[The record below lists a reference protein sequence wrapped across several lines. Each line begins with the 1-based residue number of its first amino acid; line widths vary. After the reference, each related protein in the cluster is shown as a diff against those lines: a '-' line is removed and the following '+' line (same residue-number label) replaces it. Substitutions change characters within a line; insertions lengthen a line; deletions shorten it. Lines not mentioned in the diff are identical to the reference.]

1 MSSAIYDDGFALQF
15 TPHADNQALRSVAI
29 NRDGVPEL
37 RFDSALHTPSLKEED
52 VATVCRL
59 VFKGERPNFTYR
71 AIDESHPFYGR
82 QYMVY
87 DPPWLKGTSVGDVLS
102 EVDWKMKCLNV
113 GAQTDKSKKVFYS
126 REMTSVTEGLAT
138 LLDFEDDK
146 SSSPGYMFTRCDGV
160 QVQEYDDEMVFY
172 SGPKLR
178 IDYYKSEAYSKYIT
192 RVLPLIAEHDEPS
205 FLKLQEIIKMVLAA
219 EWFKEKGIQM
229 SEKWMENCACCKET
243 AMSRTSTDNSDH
255 SQLLCEIKNSISR
268 PRQAVDISMR
278 ENEREQSGSKLAGK
292 GINNDAII
300 CYGWYDSGSG
310 EMVQYREDGEWF
322 KEHQL
327 VRTYTEQVVTVNGKR
342 VDSKVWLTNLGILLP
357 NKLRVN
363 DIWKLENN
371 LVAVKEHHDVF
382 TPIGPFTVNIQ
393 ADRITEERGKKIT
406 ITAEIQPSVFKHAK
420 CLPCVKIT
428 TTVRESTH
436 DWDFVYQG
444 LSPQRPMMP
453 VPEVSDCPQSPD
465 VVSWNELYSQTVP
478 WPRVWISS
486 SEGPGVLSA
495 TGGVRTDTIP
505 IERVACCDGSRRPA
519 DRYSFVVEARIQGS
533 IETVS
538 SKEVQQLFRKEWTG
552 HEKGTCPQ
560 IHGIFA
566 VKNAGLLQKW
576 NRYKDA
582 LTNKTVESYFHG
594 TTLKCDI
601 KANNTRLCQFS
612 NCGICGIVNE
622 GFSFEHIKAGGFQ
635 RFDRTSYRAQLLCDV
650 CPGNKYV
657 LKKTDQSLA
666 GPPVGCNSVYG
677 QLGLRCWSALRYT
690 GVRSGIRITM
700 SKIEAKTEEEKAAAT
715 TGTEET
721 AVSAAIA
728 RVVRMGL
735 RPPPRSPANG
745 DWELW
750 VSRFEL
756 YVLQANISEGLWT
769 KELLTLLEDEPF
781 RVISRQGLVC
791 SNDYKAVCACL
802 QQHFAPVGN
811 ELEWQFK
818 IQNRVQK
825 VGESLLEYSGDL
837 RRMADKVY
845 PSWPHTQRQELLR
858 NQFIQGVRS
867 PTVQLLLMK
876 EVPKT
881 LDEALKL
888 ACRQETVESAQK
900 QLHKLKHSEAASA
913 VTPETK
919 GESTICI
926 ESVRATGHDERDEKI
941 EALSRQIRQ
950 LSEEMEKLRTPRKSG
965 QRPDQGRK
973 DVVCWMCGGHGH
985 IRRNCPN
992 KKEQQYVGSAKGK
1005 YGNRGPE
1012 AALAISSSI
1021 IIWGKV
1027 SGRPT
1032 KMQLDTGSAVTLI
1045 RQDVWEEITSCRELY
1060 QLDKAHRPIVVA
1072 NGDRL
1077 DTLGQVVLPLHIGGI
1092 VEPFPVLVACQLT
1105 QECLI
1110 GADFLSHF
1118 RCHIDMGMKVLVA
1131 GETVVKFEIEKS
1143 HTSAAVCHA
1152 HFGESVEVPGY
1163 SQMQVTV
1170 GTNKEHVMTGAVML
1184 EPSTTFMERHGLLV
1198 ARSISYAHAG
1208 RMLVQLL
1215 NPSPVPAIVNK
1226 HERIGSLYPLDESGD
1241 TCAKHTVAGKS
1252 VVHEHKADSIMEQ
1265 MVMSTEGLIDEEKDK
1280 LRRLLH
1286 VLGSA
1291 KWFSSLD
1298 LASGY
1303 WQVEVCPEDQ
1313 EKTVFVTPYGLFQ
1326 FRVMPFGLTN
1336 APATFQRLMEK
1347 VLSGLHWT
1355 TCLVYLDDILIFS
1368 ATVEDHLVRLRDVL
1382 DRLKNAGLKIKPSKC
1397 HLMRKSIKYLGHVV
1411 SEHGIKTDPEKT
1423 RCVADWPTPSNA
1435 HELRQF
1441 LGLAGYYR
1449 RFVKNFAVIAAPLF
1463 HLTENH
1469 QAWNWTLQC
1478 NAAFFKL
1485 KESLVTSPVL
1495 AYPVF
1500 SIGFVVDTDA
1510 SGEGLGAVLSQNI
1523 EGHDHVIS
1531 YASRTLN
1538 KAERKYCA
1546 TRREMLALVWAIQ
1559 HFRAYLYGKRFTVC
1573 TDHSSLKWLQSF
1585 HEPEGQVARWLETL
1599 SEYDFEV
1606 LHRPGKK
1613 HTNADSLSR
1622 MPCSQ
1627 CRLPPEEDNEDQGC
1641 VLAVTDSW
1649 MPSWTHEELAAYQRQ
1664 DPDLKQVIKW
1674 LETKTLPKVFP
1685 KNASSHVKA
1694 LWSQCH
1700 HLVMQNKIL
1709 YRQWEDVQGRGLNK
1723 TLQLVLPSSLVPAVL
1738 EGLHSSLVGGHMG
1751 AKKTLD
1757 KVRCRFYWVGQR
1769 KDITQWCISC
1779 PTCCSRKT
1787 PIPAPCAPMQLD
1799 PVERPLQRVA
1809 MDILG
1814 PLAET
1819 EKGNKYILV
1828 IGDYFTKWKE
1838 AYPLPNME
1846 AMTVARHLVSEFMCR
1861 FGVPEQ
1867 LHSDQ
1872 GEKL

>member
-1 MSSAIYDDGFALQF
+1 M
-15 TPHADNQALRSVAI
+15 P
-29 NRDGVPEL
+29 
-37 RFDSALHTPSLKEED
+37 
-52 VATVCRL
+52 C
-59 VFKGERPNFTYR
+59 
-71 AIDESHPFYGR
+71 FY
-82 QYMVY
+82 
-87 DPPWLKGTSVGDVLS
+87 
-102 EVDWKMKCLNV
+102 
-113 GAQTDKSKKVFYS
+113 
-126 REMTSVTEGLAT
+126 
-138 LLDFEDDK
+138 LL
-146 SSSPGYMFTRCDGV
+146 
-160 QVQEYDDEMVFY
+160 
-172 SGPKLR
+172 
-178 IDYYKSEAYSKYIT
+178 IT
-192 RVLPLIAEHDEPS
+192 
-205 FLKLQEIIKMVLAA
+205 
-219 EWFKEKGIQM
+219 
-229 SEKWMENCACCKET
+229 
-243 AMSRTSTDNSDH
+243 
-255 SQLLCEIKNSISR
+255 
-268 PRQAVDISMR
+268 
-278 ENEREQSGSKLAGK
+278 
-292 GINNDAII
+292 
-300 CYGWYDSGSG
+300 
-310 EMVQYREDGEWF
+310 
-322 KEHQL
+322 
-327 VRTYTEQVVTVNGKR
+327 
-342 VDSKVWLTNLGILLP
+342 
-357 NKLRVN
+357 
-363 DIWKLENN
+363 
-371 LVAVKEHHDVF
+371 
-382 TPIGPFTVNIQ
+382 
-393 ADRITEERGKKIT
+393 
-406 ITAEIQPSVFKHAK
+406 
-420 CLPCVKIT
+420 
-428 TTVRESTH
+428 
-436 DWDFVYQG
+436 
-444 LSPQRPMMP
+444 
-453 VPEVSDCPQSPD
+453 
-465 VVSWNELYSQTVP
+465 
-478 WPRVWISS
+478 
-486 SEGPGVLSA
+486 
-495 TGGVRTDTIP
+495 
-505 IERVACCDGSRRPA
+505 
-519 DRYSFVVEARIQGS
+519 
-533 IETVS
+533 
-538 SKEVQQLFRKEWTG
+538 FR
-552 HEKGTCPQ
+552 
-560 IHGIFA
+560 
-566 VKNAGLLQKW
+566 
-576 NRYKDA
+576 
-582 LTNKTVESYFHG
+582 
-594 TTLKCDI
+594 
-601 KANNTRLCQFS
+601 
-612 NCGICGIVNE
+612 
-622 GFSFEHIKAGGFQ
+622 
-635 RFDRTSYRAQLLCDV
+635 
-650 CPGNKYV
+650 
-657 LKKTDQSLA
+657 
-666 GPPVGCNSVYG
+666 
-677 QLGLRCWSALRYT
+677 
-690 GVRSGIRITM
+690 
-700 SKIEAKTEEEKAAAT
+700 
-715 TGTEET
+715 
-721 AVSAAIA
+721 
-728 RVVRMGL
+728 
-735 RPPPRSPANG
+735 
-745 DWELW
+745 
-750 VSRFEL
+750 
-756 YVLQANISEGLWT
+756 
-769 KELLTLLEDEPF
+769 
-781 RVISRQGLVC
+781 
-791 SNDYKAVCACL
+791 
-802 QQHFAPVGN
+802 
-811 ELEWQFK
+811 
-818 IQNRVQK
+818 
-825 VGESLLEYSGDL
+825 
-837 RRMADKVY
+837 
-845 PSWPHTQRQELLR
+845 
-858 NQFIQGVRS
+858 
-867 PTVQLLLMK
+867 
-876 EVPKT
+876 
-881 LDEALKL
+881 
-888 ACRQETVESAQK
+888 
-900 QLHKLKHSEAASA
+900 
-913 VTPETK
+913 
-919 GESTICI
+919 
-926 ESVRATGHDERDEKI
+926 
-941 EALSRQIRQ
+941 
-950 LSEEMEKLRTPRKSG
+950 
-965 QRPDQGRK
+965 
-973 DVVCWMCGGHGH
+973 
-985 IRRNCPN
+985 
-992 KKEQQYVGSAKGK
+992 
-1005 YGNRGPE
+1005 
-1012 AALAISSSI
+1012 
-1021 IIWGKV
+1021 
-1027 SGRPT
+1027 
-1032 KMQLDTGSAVTLI
+1032 
-1045 RQDVWEEITSCRELY
+1045 
-1060 QLDKAHRPIVVA
+1060 IVVA

-1152 HFGESVEVPGY
+1152 HFG
-1163 SQMQVTV
+1163 
-1170 GTNKEHVMTGAVML
+1170 
-1184 EPSTTFMERHGLLV
+1184 
-1198 ARSISYAHAG
+1198 I
-1208 RMLVQLL
+1208 
-1215 NPSPVPAIVNK
+1215 
-1226 HERIGSLYPLDESGD
+1226 
-1241 TCAKHTVAGKS
+1241 S

-1280 LRRLLH
+1280 LRRLLREYKGIISLH
-1286 VLGSA
+1286 DGDIGHTSQVFHHIDTGEARPIKQSLRRLPFNQRREVKDLIDAMLEKKVIEPSQSPWCSPIVLVKKKDGSTRFCVDFRQVNAVTRKDAQPLPRIDDTLDVLGSA

-1303 WQVEVCPEDQ
+1303 WQVEVCPEDR
-1313 EKTVFVTPYGLFQ
+1313 EKTAFVTPYGLFQ

-1336 APATFQRLMEK
+1336 APATFQRLMEE

-1510 SGEGLGAVLSQNI
+1510 SGEGLGPVLSQNI

-1546 TRREMLALVWAIQ
+1546 TRREMLALIQ
-1559 HFRAYLYGKRFTVC
+1559 HFRAYLYGKRFTVR

-1674 LETKTLPKVFP
+1674 LETKTFPKVFP

-1814 PLAET
+1814 PLPET

-1846 AMTVARHLVSEFMCR
+1846 AMTVARH
-1861 FGVPEQ
+1861 
-1867 LHSDQ
+1867 
-1872 GEKL
+1872 

>member
-1 MSSAIYDDGFALQF
+1 M
-15 TPHADNQALRSVAI
+15 
-29 NRDGVPEL
+29 
-37 RFDSALHTPSLKEED
+37 
-52 VATVCRL
+52 
-59 VFKGERPNFTYR
+59 
-71 AIDESHPFYGR
+71 
-82 QYMVY
+82 
-87 DPPWLKGTSVGDVLS
+87 WL
-102 EVDWKMKCLNV
+102 
-113 GAQTDKSKKVFYS
+113 
-126 REMTSVTEGLAT
+126 
-138 LLDFEDDK
+138 
-146 SSSPGYMFTRCDGV
+146 
-160 QVQEYDDEMVFY
+160 
-172 SGPKLR
+172 
-178 IDYYKSEAYSKYIT
+178 
-192 RVLPLIAEHDEPS
+192 
-205 FLKLQEIIKMVLAA
+205 
-219 EWFKEKGIQM
+219 
-229 SEKWMENCACCKET
+229 
-243 AMSRTSTDNSDH
+243 
-255 SQLLCEIKNSISR
+255 
-268 PRQAVDISMR
+268 
-278 ENEREQSGSKLAGK
+278 
-292 GINNDAII
+292 
-300 CYGWYDSGSG
+300 
-310 EMVQYREDGEWF
+310 
-322 KEHQL
+322 
-327 VRTYTEQVVTVNGKR
+327 
-342 VDSKVWLTNLGILLP
+342 
-357 NKLRVN
+357 
-363 DIWKLENN
+363 
-371 LVAVKEHHDVF
+371 
-382 TPIGPFTVNIQ
+382 
-393 ADRITEERGKKIT
+393 
-406 ITAEIQPSVFKHAK
+406 
-420 CLPCVKIT
+420 
-428 TTVRESTH
+428 
-436 DWDFVYQG
+436 
-444 LSPQRPMMP
+444 
-453 VPEVSDCPQSPD
+453 
-465 VVSWNELYSQTVP
+465 
-478 WPRVWISS
+478 
-486 SEGPGVLSA
+486 
-495 TGGVRTDTIP
+495 
-505 IERVACCDGSRRPA
+505 
-519 DRYSFVVEARIQGS
+519 
-533 IETVS
+533 
-538 SKEVQQLFRKEWTG
+538 
-552 HEKGTCPQ
+552 
-560 IHGIFA
+560 
-566 VKNAGLLQKW
+566 
-576 NRYKDA
+576 
-582 LTNKTVESYFHG
+582 
-594 TTLKCDI
+594 
-601 KANNTRLCQFS
+601 
-612 NCGICGIVNE
+612 
-622 GFSFEHIKAGGFQ
+622 
-635 RFDRTSYRAQLLCDV
+635 
-650 CPGNKYV
+650 
-657 LKKTDQSLA
+657 
-666 GPPVGCNSVYG
+666 

-715 TGTEET
+715 TGTEEEKAAATTGTEEEKAAATTGTEET
-721 AVSAAIA
+721 AVSVAIA

-735 RPPPRSPANG
+735 RPPPRFPANG

-781 RVISRQGLVC
+781 RVVSRQGLAY

-837 RRMADKVY
+837 KRMADKAY

-888 ACRQETVESAQK
+888 ACRLETVESAQK

-950 LSEEMEKLRTPRKSG
+950 LSKEMEKLRTPRKSG

-992 KKEQQYVGSAKGK
+992 KKEQLYVGSAK
-1005 YGNRGPE
+1005 
-1012 AALAISSSI
+1012 
-1021 IIWGKV
+1021 
-1027 SGRPT
+1027 
-1032 KMQLDTGSAVTLI
+1032 GSAVTLI
-1045 RQDVWEEITSCRELY
+1045 RQDVWEEITSCGELY
-1060 QLDKAHRPIVVA
+1060 QLEEAHRPIVVA

-1077 DTLGQVVLPLHIGGI
+1077 DTLG
-1092 VEPFPVLVACQLT
+1092 QLT

-1241 TCAKHTVAGKS
+1241 TCAKHTVAGIS
-1252 VVHEHKADSIMEQ
+1252 VFHEHKAESIMEQ
-1265 MVMSTEGLIDEEKDK
+1265 MVMSTEGLIEEEKDK
-1280 LRRLLH
+1280 LRRLLREYKGISLH
-1286 VLGSA
+1286 DGDIGHTSQVFHHIDTGEARPIKQSLRRLPFNQRREVKDLIDAMLEKKVIEPSQSPWCSPIVLVKKKDGSTRFCVDFRQVNAVTRKDAQPLPWIDDTLDVLGSA

-1303 WQVEVCPEDQ
+1303 WQVEVCPEDR
-1313 EKTVFVTPYGLFQ
+1313 EKTAFVTPYGLFQ

-1336 APATFQRLMEK
+1336 APATFQRLMEE

-1355 TCLVYLDDILIFS
+1355 TCLVYLNDILIFS
-1368 ATVEDHLVRLRDVL
+1368 ATIEDHLVRLRDVL

-1559 HFRAYLYGKRFTVC
+1559 HFRAYLYGKRFTVR

-1585 HEPEGQVARWLETL
+1585 HEPEGQVA
-1599 SEYDFEV
+1599 
-1606 LHRPGKK
+1606 
-1613 HTNADSLSR
+1613 
-1622 MPCSQ
+1622 
-1627 CRLPPEEDNEDQGC
+1627 RLPPEEDNEDQGC

-1664 DPDLKQVIKW
+1664 DSDLKQVIKW
-1674 LETKTLPKVFP
+1674 RRLKPFQRYFP
-1685 KNASSHVKA
+1685 RKA

-1700 HLVMQNKIL
+1700 YLVMQNKIL
-1709 YRQWEDVQGRGLNK
+1709 YHQWEDVQGRGLNK

-1814 PLAET
+1814 PLPET

-1828 IGDYFTKWKE
+1828 IGDYFTKWKD

-1872 GEKL
+1872 GRNFESGVIKGICELLQVRKTRSTPYHPQSDGMVERSNRTLLNLLSLSVSENERVTPFSMMLGREALLPEDLIYGLPVGGAPVPQGGREYVEHLKKAMLNAYKSIRDEAWKEMQHQKNVYDERQNERQCYQKGDFVWLQCPAVPRGHSLKFHRPWQGPYEVEEKLGDVVYRIRKNLMGHPTGETIEEQRKPEGRRGEPVNREDYLDEEMFIVTSEPARPVVTCEWMPEANTETPTPQEPQCNVPIPQTISLMYHN